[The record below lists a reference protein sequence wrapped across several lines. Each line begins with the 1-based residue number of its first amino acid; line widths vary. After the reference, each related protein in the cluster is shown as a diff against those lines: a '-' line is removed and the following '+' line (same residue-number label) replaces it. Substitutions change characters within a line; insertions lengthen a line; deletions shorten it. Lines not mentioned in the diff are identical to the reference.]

1 MQLQDLQVTHFR
13 NLSSLHL
20 QPGPGLNIIA
30 GPNASGKTAL
40 LESIYLLSRS
50 RSFRSHRINELIAY
64 PEKALRVTASWQ
76 MAGGRPL
83 QVCLE
88 RNRKQTRLTLAGQP
102 VRNLSLHARLL
113 PILLLTPE
121 SHELLAGRPQLRRRW
136 LDWAM
141 FHVEQNYLSAWQACF
156 AALRQ
161 RNALLKRGARPAEL
175 GAWESTLAKQT
186 LLLEQLRQGFLADF
200 ERQFKELSALML
212 PAQAEISYVSGRP
225 EEVDY
230 LDCLREQRQED
241 RQRGFTQTGAHRS
254 DLQFRLN
261 GLDARAHLSRGQ
273 AKLYIAALVLALGRV
288 FVAAGLRPVF
298 LVDDLPAELD
308 PAAREAFMARLAET
322 GAQVFVTTIDSG
334 VLPVAAWADYRV
346 FHVEHGRLAEVIQ

>member
-1 MQLQDLQVTHFR
+1 MWLQDLQITNFR
-13 NLSSLHL
+13 NLASFHL
-20 QPGPGLNIIA
+20 QPGPGLNVIA

-64 PEKALRVTASWQ
+64 PEKQLRLVAGWQ

-83 QVCLE
+83 SVCLE
-88 RNRKQTRLTLAGQP
+88 RNRNQTRLTLAGQP
-102 VRNLSLHARLL
+102 VRNLSAHARQL

-141 FHVEQNYLSAWQACF
+141 FHVEQNYLATWQDCF

-161 RNALLKRGARPAEL
+161 RNALLKRGAKPTEL
-175 GAWESTLAKQT
+175 DAWELTLVNQT
-186 LLLEQLRQGFLADF
+186 MLLEQLRRDFLADF
-200 ERQFKELSALML
+200 SRQFADLSALLL
-212 PAQAEISYVSGRP
+212 PGRAEIGYVSGRP
-225 EEVDY
+225 EETGYLDY
-230 LDCLREQRQED
+230 LRENRPDD
-241 RQRGFTQTGAHRS
+241 RQRGFTQAGAHRS
-254 DLQFRLN
+254 DLQFKLDD
-261 GLDARAHLSRGQ
+261 LDARAYLSRGQ

-288 FVAAGLRPVF
+288 MVAAGLRPVF

-308 PAAREAFMARLAET
+308 PAARECFMARLAET
-322 GAQVFVTTIDSG
+322 GAQVFVTTIEASA
-334 VLPVAAWADYRV
+334 LPVTAWADCRL
-346 FHVEHGRLAEVIQ
+346 FHVEHGRLAEVI

>member
-1 MQLQDLQVTHFR
+1 MWLQDLQIANFR
-13 NLSSLHL
+13 NLSSFHL

-64 PEKALRVTASWQ
+64 PEKALRVAATWQ
-76 MAGGRPL
+76 LSGGRPL

-88 RNRKQTRLTLAGQP
+88 RNRKQTRLTLASQP
-102 VRNLSLHARLL
+102 VRNLSAHARLL

-121 SHELLAGRPQLRRRW
+121 SHDLLAGRPQLRRRW

-141 FHVEQNYLSAWQACF
+141 FHVEQNYLVAWQACF

-161 RNALLKRGARPAEL
+161 RNALLKHGAKPAEL
-175 GAWESTLAKQT
+175 DAWEATLTKQT
-186 LLLEQLRQGFLADF
+186 LLLEQLRRDFLADF
-200 ERQFKELSALML
+200 ERQFVELSALLL
-212 PAQAEISYVSGRP
+212 PARAEIKYVSGRP
-225 EEVDY
+225 EQADY
-230 LDCLREQRQED
+230 LDWLREQRQED
-241 RQRGFTQTGAHRS
+241 RQRGFTQAGAHRS
-254 DLQFRLN
+254 DLQFRINDLE
-261 GLDARAHLSRGQ
+261 ARAHLSRGQ

-308 PAAREAFMARLAET
+308 PAARETFMARLAET
-322 GAQVFVTTIDSG
+322 GAQVFVTTIDPG
-334 VLPVAAWADYRV
+334 ALPVEAWAEYRV